1 LRVKDDVV
9 ANTQESGEAA
19 ALDTRR
25 KLSYVRLSQPEWP
38 RYQVRELVFHLASG
52 ETLSKFIARAEKSIK
67 ESMCCRIVIT
77 IQTAPWGDDNWS
89 GIPEA
94 ATP

>member
-1 LRVKDDVV
+1 MMSLQTLKNRVKRLRSIPG
-9 ANTQESGEAA
+9 ANSHMCACLSPNGRVIKSG
-19 ALDTRR
+19 
-25 KLSYVRLSQPEWP
+25 
-38 RYQVRELVFHLASG
+38 ELVFHLASG